1 MSMQTM
7 QSILCRGAVDQAF
20 MAELLAAPRRAL
32 QEYDLDAAE
41 IGLLTGARSLHELA
55 TRVEDWRTGRSVH
68 TTVRERELALALA
81 S

>member
-7 QSILCRGAVDQAF
+7 QSILCRGAVDQSF
-20 MAELLAAPRRAL
+20 MAELLAAPHRAL

-41 IGLLTGARSLHELA
+41 MGLLTGARSLHELA
-55 TRVEDWRTGRSVH
+55 TRVEDWRTGRLAYAP
-68 TTVRERELALALA
+68 VREQKLALA